1 MPLDCAKRG
10 KLQSLNNLRLTP
22 RGLSTAFQQL
32 LWKLKM
38 VSISGL
44 EACGAVLIVDL
55 LSLDP

>member
-10 KLQSLNNLRLTP
+10 KPRFLSNLRVTP

-44 EACGAVLIVDL
+44 EAFGAVLIVDV